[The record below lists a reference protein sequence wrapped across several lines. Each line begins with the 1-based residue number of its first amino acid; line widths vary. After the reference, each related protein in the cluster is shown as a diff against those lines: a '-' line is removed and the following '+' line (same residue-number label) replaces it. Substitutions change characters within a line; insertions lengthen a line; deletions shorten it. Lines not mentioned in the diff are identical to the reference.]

1 MRLLQRL
8 EQELGNFHAHYKI
21 VAGVHMDE
29 LRDELET
36 RYSAGKIH
44 AEVYEDH
51 LSGFQYRPAK
61 NGGTDCSVIVIAVPQ
76 GMSIAGF
83 RAGTRHLK
91 AVIPPTYIFRK
102 IRKKCLDAL
111 SGVLG
116 PETTIEKAVLPLKLL
131 AVRSGLGKYGQNG
144 LCYVAEMG
152 SFTRIEAFYV
162 GRRFDRDDWRE
173 PTVMPECGD
182 CARCRDNCPTD
193 CIDEDNPAIDAG
205 RCLTFHNESER
216 EFPEYIRNSAHNALV
231 GCIRCQSVCPVNR
244 KYLKDREYI
253 ESFTEEETAL
263 ILENRHDSS
272 KSLSRK
278 LERHDMDGYS
288 EVITRN
294 LHALLQGRD
303 PRPGARY

>member
-8 EQELGNFHAHYKI
+8 ERELGRFHAHYRI
-21 VAGVHMDE
+21 VSTVHTGE
-29 LRDELET
+29 LRDEIET
-36 RYSAGKIH
+36 RYGEGKIH

-51 LSGFQYRPAK
+51 LSGFQYRPAQK
-61 NGGTDCSVIVIAVPQ
+61 SGTVCSVFVIAVAQ

-83 RAGTRHLK
+83 RPGKRHLK
-91 AVIPPTYIFRK
+91 AVIPPTYIFSK
-102 IRKKCLDAL
+102 IRKKCLETL

-131 AVRSGLGKYGQNG
+131 AVRSGLGEYGKNG
-144 LCYVAEMG
+144 LCYVRGMG
-152 SFTRIEAFYV
+152 SFTRLEAFYV
-162 GRRFDRDDWRE
+162 DRIYDRDDWRE
-173 PTVMPECGD
+173 PTAMPECDD

-193 CIDEDNPAIDAG
+193 CIDEENPRIDAG
-205 RCLTFHNESER
+205 RCLTLHNESER
-216 EFPEYIRNSAHNALV
+216 EFPEYIMNNAHNALV

-272 KSLSRK
+272 KSLRRK

-288 EVITRN
+288 EVLARN
-294 LHALLQGRD
+294 LHALLER
-303 PRPGARY
+303 